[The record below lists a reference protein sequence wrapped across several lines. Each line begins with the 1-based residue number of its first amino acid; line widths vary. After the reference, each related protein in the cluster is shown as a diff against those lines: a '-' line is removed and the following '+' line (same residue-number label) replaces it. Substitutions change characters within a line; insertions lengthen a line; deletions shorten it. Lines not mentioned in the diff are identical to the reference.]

1 MWKQRLGSDGTYQ
14 KLIDIFE
21 HAGYDFY
28 ADVVRK
34 IACSVE
40 VQREIDDDFSN
51 YNEFLS
57 QPETYPHHKSNI
69 SLPNNLSM
77 TPSSEEYVQVNS
89 TVARN
94 LPQGNHFK
102 SLTDINS
109 YTNGIAIYGIV
120 PLIR

>member
-21 HAGYDFY
+21 HAGYDSY

-34 IACSVE
+34 IACSIDSE

-51 YNEFLS
+51 CNEFLS

-77 TPSSEEYVQVNS
+77 TSSSEEYVQVNS
-89 TVARN
+89 TAARN
-94 LPQGNHFK
+94 LPQGK
-102 SLTDINS
+102 SLININS
-109 YTNGIAIYGIV
+109 YTHGIAIYGIV